1 MSRFYDIRIHGI
13 FLTEDGTTAGL
24 PCKLSVENVEDL
36 LTTVAGNVRLS
47 ANGTP
52 IFQLVEW
59 TAGKQF
65 AVRVSTLTK
74 DVWLSLCELLNTT
87 LEEDV
92 AISIEGSGD
101 IGDFTV
107 SAKPFPQKPF
117 AAEAFINGRII
128 NAVFRFITV

>member
-1 MSRFYDIRIHGI
+1 MSRFYEIQIGGVY
-13 FLTEDGTTAGL
+13 LTEDGTASGT

-36 LTTVAGNVRLS
+36 LTTVAGNAQLS

-74 DVWLSLCELLNTT
+74 DVWLDLVELLNTA
-87 LEEDV
+87 LEEED
-92 AISIEGSGD
+92 ALSITGSGD
-101 IGDFTV
+101 TGDFTV

-117 AAEAFINGRII
+117 AAERFINGRII

>member
-1 MSRFYDIRIHGI
+1 MSRFYDIRIHGV
-13 FLTEDGTTAGL
+13 FLTEDGTSSGL

-36 LTTVAGNVRLS
+36 LTTVAGNVQPS

-65 AVRVSTLTK
+65 AVRVSILTK
-74 DVWLSLCELLNTT
+74 DVWLILCELLNTT
-87 LEEDV
+87 LEDGA
-92 AISIEGSGD
+92 AISIAGAGD
-101 IGDFTV
+101 TGDFTV

-117 AAEAFINGRII
+117 AAERFINGRII

>member
-1 MSRFYDIRIHGI
+1 MSRFYIIRVHDI
-13 FLTEDGTTAGL
+13 FLSEDGTNTGAA
-24 PCKLSVENVEDL
+24 CKLSVENVEDL
-36 LTTVAGNVRLS
+36 LTTVAGNVQLS

-52 IFQLVEW
+52 QFQLVEW

-65 AVRVSTLTK
+65 AVRVSTLTT
-74 DVWLSLCELLNTT
+74 DVWLSLVELLNTA
-87 LEEDV
+87 LEENDTL
-92 AISIEGSGD
+92 SIAGSGD

-117 AAEAFINGRII
+117 AAERFINGRII

>member
-1 MSRFYDIRIHGI
+1 MSRFYEIHIGGVY
-13 FLTEDGTTAGL
+13 LTEDGTASGT

-36 LTTVAGNVRLS
+36 LTTVAGNVQLS

-52 IFQLVEW
+52 VFQLVEW

-74 DVWLSLCELLNTT
+74 DVWLDFVELLNTA
-87 LEEDV
+87 LEENDALTIAGV
-92 AISIEGSGD
+92 GD
-101 IGDFTV
+101 TGDFTV

-117 AAEAFINGRII
+117 AAERFINNRIFG
-128 NAVFRFITV
+128 VTLRFITV